1 MHTLLLLH
9 LRAYTNLKN
18 YATVEIH
25 LSGWIYS
32 LRSQNILWTIGI
44 LCTSS
49 RSESSM
55 ALLYHLASKQ
65 LLDEVFFDIRN
76 NQGRGKSYQPSRR
89 QLRLIILT
97 ETLFIQDI
105 TKTESYNCFIIH
117 RLEENNEKHRRKE
130 TELILL
136 LEIMHCA
143 RSLQIRQLYDSR

>member
-65 LLDEVFFDIRN
+65 LLDEVFVIS
-76 NQGRGKSYQPSRR
+76 GIIKVEVSLISRAVG
-89 QLRLIILT
+89 
-97 ETLFIQDI
+97 
-105 TKTESYNCFIIH
+105 S
-117 RLEENNEKHRRKE
+117 
-130 TELILL
+130 
-136 LEIMHCA
+136 
-143 RSLQIRQLYDSR
+143 

>member
-32 LRSQNILWTIGI
+32 LRSILWTIGI

-65 LLDEVFFDIRN
+65 LLDEVFVIS
-76 NQGRGKSYQPSRR
+76 GIIKVEVSLISRAVG
-89 QLRLIILT
+89 
-97 ETLFIQDI
+97 
-105 TKTESYNCFIIH
+105 S
-117 RLEENNEKHRRKE
+117 
-130 TELILL
+130 
-136 LEIMHCA
+136 
-143 RSLQIRQLYDSR
+143 